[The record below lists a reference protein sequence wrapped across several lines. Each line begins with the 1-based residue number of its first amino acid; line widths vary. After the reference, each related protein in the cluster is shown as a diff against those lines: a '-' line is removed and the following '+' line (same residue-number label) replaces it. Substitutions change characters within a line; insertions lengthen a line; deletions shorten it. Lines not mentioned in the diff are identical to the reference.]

1 MGSAQY
7 FTSIDLRSGYWQC
20 RIADEDIPKTAFLT
34 RYGLYEWVVMPMGL
48 TNAPATFMRTMN
60 NLFSDMLDSGVAV
73 FLDDILVYSGTIEE
87 HFTLLERVLARLRQ
101 YTFYCKLKKCS
112 FLRNSTT
119 FLGFD
124 VTPEGMRISDSKVLS
139 LSEWPVPSTVK

>member
-1 MGSAQY
+1 MGSAKY

-20 RIADEDIPKTAFLT
+20 RIADEDIPKTAFLM
-34 RYGLYEWVVMPMGL
+34 RYGLYKWVVMPMGL
-48 TNAPATFMRTMN
+48 TNAPATFMQTMN

-73 FLDDILVYSGTIEE
+73 FLDDILVYSGTVDE
-87 HFTLLERVLARLRQ
+87 HFTLLEQVLACLHQ
-101 YTFYCKLKKCS
+101 YMFYCKLKKCS

-124 VTPEGMRISDSKVLS
+124 VTPEGMRISDLKV
-139 LSEWPVPSTVK
+139 

>member
-73 FLDDILVYSGTIEE
+73 FLDDILVYS
-87 HFTLLERVLARLRQ
+87 
-101 YTFYCKLKKCS
+101 
-112 FLRNSTT
+112 
-119 FLGFD
+119 
-124 VTPEGMRISDSKVLS
+124 
-139 LSEWPVPSTVK
+139 STVRRTLYVTGTSTGVLTSVYVLL